1 MSHMFSKPKNPNNVK
16 GFVSLASRYDW
27 YSKGGNYKP
36 KIKEATSAVK
46 KMTRKK
52 QLLEI
57 EQESTMQANAELAQ
71 KTLSMVQADAK
82 YFRNQNSH
90 VQYQP
95 SSLTHR
101 QV

>member
-1 MSHMFSKPKNPNNVK
+1 
-16 GFVSLASRYDW
+16 
-27 YSKGGNYKP
+27 
-36 KIKEATSAVK
+36 
-46 KMTRKK
+46 MTRKK